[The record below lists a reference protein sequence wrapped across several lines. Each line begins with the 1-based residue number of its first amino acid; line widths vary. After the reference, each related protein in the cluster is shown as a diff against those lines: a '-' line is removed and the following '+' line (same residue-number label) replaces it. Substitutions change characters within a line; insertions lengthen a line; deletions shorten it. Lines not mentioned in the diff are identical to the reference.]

1 MRFRYRLQKIV
12 DLKSSEKKQA
22 EWILSDALA
31 RLKLEE
37 QSLADLRSTRSDL
50 EQMIHDASSSGTSAQ
65 ELVMLEQYIQH
76 IDLLIADKM
85 KMVEQAQQQ
94 VEKKSEQLVEK
105 MKDEKIW
112 LKARE
117 RSLQAFRAAFLRQEQ
132 AIIDETAVAR
142 FGKS

>member
-1 MRFRYRLQKIV
+1 
-12 DLKSSEKKQA
+12 
-22 EWILSDALA
+22 
-31 RLKLEE
+31 
-37 QSLADLRSTRSDL
+37 
-50 EQMIHDASSSGTSAQ
+50 
-65 ELVMLEQYIQH
+65 MLEQYIQH

-94 VEKKSEQLVEK
+94 VEEKSEQLVEK